1 MHRQGLESVRLAGSI
16 ARTILGFV
24 ERTII
29 IHASWPMANETARV
43 ILQTKPTPHESTS
56 GVKLLGVIRDATT

>member
-1 MHRQGLESVRLAGSI
+1 MHRQGLESVRVAGSI

-24 ERTII
+24 EQTI

>member
-1 MHRQGLESVRLAGSI
+1 MHRQGLESVRVAGSI
-16 ARTILGFV
+16 ARTILDFV
-24 ERTII
+24 ERTI

>member
-1 MHRQGLESVRLAGSI
+1 MHRQGLESVRVAGSII

-24 ERTII
+24 ERTI